1 VHPGAVAGIIAGQ
14 PGRWI
19 EMSERTRKICLIGD
33 FGVGKTSLVSRF
45 VNQVFSEKYLTTV
58 GVKIDTKQ
66 LQTAAGD
73 LKLVIWDLAGKNA
86 LDAVR
91 MNYLKGASGLLIV
104 ADGTRE
110 STVRSALFLLQQ
122 SRQVVPEAISLLLVN
137 KFDLVAEWEV
147 SAAALAE
154 LRRTLTVFQCSA
166 KTGEGVEAAF
176 QTLADRMP

>member
-1 VHPGAVAGIIAGQ
+1 
-14 PGRWI
+14 
-19 EMSERTRKICLIGD
+19 MSERTRKICLIGD

-58 GVKIDTKQ
+58 GVKIDTKP
-66 LQTAAGD
+66 LRTASGD

-91 MNYLKGASGLLIV
+91 LNYLKGASGLLIV

-110 STVRSALFLLQQ
+110 STVHSALFLLQQ
-122 SRQVVPEAISLLLVN
+122 SRQVVPDAQALLLVN
-137 KFDLVAEWEV
+137 KFDLLAEWEV

-154 LRRTLTVFQCSA
+154 LRRSLTVFECSA
-166 KTGEGVEAAF
+166 KSGEGVEVAF
-176 QTLADRMP
+176 QTLADRMN